1 MDALAA
7 LCAGANLTLV
17 EDAAQGSGARWR
29 DRALGG
35 IGDIGTYSFHGTKT
49 VGCGEEG
56 ARIVNRP
63 ELVARAEMIWEKGTD
78 RLRHRRGEI
87 PHHDWCE
94 LGSSFVPSE
103 LTAAMLAEPL
113 AAEKMFVTIDTRKQR
128 LFNWCPRLLLL
139 RRLRPDL

>member
-17 EDAAQGSGARWR
+17 EDADQGSGARWR

-35 IGDIGTYSFHGTKT
+35 IGDIGTYSFHGTKN

-78 RLRHRRGEI
+78 RLRQRRGET
-87 PHHDWCE
+87 PHHEWCE
-94 LGSSFVPSE
+94 RARLRRRASLTSRGGSLSPPRASRHAVD
-103 LTAAMLAEPL
+103 AML
-113 AAEKMFVTIDTRKQR
+113 T
-128 LFNWCPRLLLL
+128 
-139 RRLRPDL
+139 